1 MFSFATSTY
10 PWFRGGFTPLT
21 ESKEDMEPFKVIE
34 AIHKGDYL
42 QYDT

>member
-21 ESKEDMEPFKVIE
+21 ESETTFGAFQGYRGNSQRGLPTI
-34 AIHKGDYL
+34 
-42 QYDT
+42 